1 MVGLYTMNS
10 KRIFVKL
17 GTKLAN
23 GSIMY
28 FNSEIIVDVVINKD
42 AIIRTT
48 SKFKNINI

>member
-1 MVGLYTMNS
+1 
-10 KRIFVKL
+10 
-17 GTKLAN
+17 
-23 GSIMY
+23 MY